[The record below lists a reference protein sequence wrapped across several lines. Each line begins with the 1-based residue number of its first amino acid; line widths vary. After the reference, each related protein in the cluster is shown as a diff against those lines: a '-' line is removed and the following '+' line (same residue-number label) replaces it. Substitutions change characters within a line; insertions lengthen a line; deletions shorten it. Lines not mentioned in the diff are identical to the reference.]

1 MGSALGP
8 TLANVF
14 LCHFEEQWISDCPID
29 YKPISYRRYVDDA
42 FLLFSSELHVTKFS
56 NYMNSN
62 HRNIKFTVKREENDS
77 LSFLDIKFFRYN
89 GKFQISVYRKPTFRG
104 VLTNFESLLPI
115 SYKYNLVSTL
125 LHRGFIICSSYKTLH
140 FESLKLKQIFRSNA
154 YSKNFM
160 DRCIKM
166 YLDKVFVKHPSICVL
181 PKKELVCVFPFLGKK
196 SLEIKK

>member
-1 MGSALGP
+1 
-8 TLANVF
+8 
-14 LCHFEEQWISDCPID
+14 
-29 YKPISYRRYVDDA
+29 
-42 FLLFSSELHVTKFS
+42 
-56 NYMNSN
+56 MNSN

-77 LSFLDIKFFRYN
+77 LSFLNIKIFRYN
-89 GKFQISVYRKPTFRG
+89 GNFLISVYRKPTFSG

-115 SYKYNLVSTL
+115 SYKYNLVSTF
-125 LHRGFIICSSYKTLH
+125 LHCGFMICSSYKTLH
-140 FESLKLKQIFRSNA
+140 FEILKLKQIFRSNA

-166 YLDKVFVKHPSICVL
+166 YLDKVFVKHPSICVV